1 MSIRDLLSGGG
12 LLVAPGIYD
21 ALSGL
26 IATQSGTKAVYL
38 SGASIAYTRFG
49 RSDIGLVSVSEVNDT
64 IAAITD
70 RINTPIIVDADNG
83 FGNALNVQRTVRS
96 FERSGASAI
105 QLEDQSFPKK
115 CGHLNGKKLVTKNE
129 MVGKIHAALDARNS
143 QDTLII
149 ARTDA
154 RSVEGFSQ
162 AIDRARA
169 YKEAGADVLFIEA
182 PQSMNEMNKICAEF
196 AHEIPLL
203 ANMVEG
209 GKTPIASAKDLGKL
223 GYKIAIFPG
232 GAVRAISHHMQAYYS
247 GLLANG
253 NNDRFSDKMHDFNGL
268 NDLIGTKALIDL
280 GAEYEDKGNE

>member
-1 MSIRDLLSGGG
+1 MSIRDLLSKGG

-115 CGHLNGKKLVTKNE
+115 CGHLDGKKLVTKNE

>member
-115 CGHLNGKKLVTKNE
+115 CGHLDGKKLVTKNE

>member
-1 MSIRDLLSGGG
+1 MSIRDLLSKGG

-115 CGHLNGKKLVTKNE
+115 CGHLDGKKLVTKNE
-129 MVGKIHAALDARNS
+129 MVGKIYAALDARNS